1 MSERA
6 NYECG
11 CGQDIENNSPYPF
24 FTAGNCSLAV
34 VRAIFQR
41 KIYANSLTVSAIG
54 QALPSSVQTSFMK
67 VPKQKLPAISLQC
80 RSNQLKIHFRFDHSS
95 SIFCLYL
102 SYSKSDGENSAEL
115 TSSFTSTTQPSGDW
129 SECLFQQAARWQ
141 SSYMRCRRRVR
152 RNLCHHFS
160 SLEGIEG
167 IKRESVVHMHI
178 HPSSE

>member
-95 SIFCLYL
+95 SIFCLLAHWYPVPNNFSHFTHNDILLCLYL
-102 SYSKSDGENSAEL
+102 
-115 TSSFTSTTQPSGDW
+115 
-129 SECLFQQAARWQ
+129 LF
-141 SSYMRCRRRVR
+141 
-152 RNLCHHFS
+152 
-160 SLEGIEG
+160 
-167 IKRESVVHMHI
+167 VVMFLRDMKW
-178 HPSSE
+178 